1 MTNVIL
7 AVIGILLASL
17 SALIMIDYGGT
28 YFVASQAK
36 ADASSLRNASQNIV
50 AAYRLYDQRYGQEP
64 ANVNDLISDSS
75 GSRYLTSMP
84 NVTTGLPQD
93 SWQQITV
100 GGVTHDAFVV
110 VRVSDNAC
118 MAANL
123 MSSNFPEPMLIPTEP
138 RFVEG
143 CYATVG
149 QGNRYYR
156 LLDGSQGAL
165 PAYAGQGGDLL
176 FD

>member
-7 AVIGILLASL
+7 AVIGILLASF

-36 ADASSLRNASQNIV
+36 ADAASLRNAGQNV
-50 AAYRLYDQRYGQEP
+50 FAAYRLYDQRYGQEP
-64 ANVNDLISDSS
+64 TSVSDLTSNSS

-84 NVTTGLPQD
+84 NVTTGTPQGA
-93 SWQQITV
+93 WQQITV
-100 GGVTHDAFVV
+100 GGETHDAFI
-110 VRVSDNAC
+110 VSGVTDNAC

-123 MSSNFPEPMLIPTEP
+123 MSSNFPEPMILPTEP

-143 CYATVG
+143 CYATLG
-149 QGNRYYR
+149 SNSYYR

-165 PAYAGQGGDLL
+165 PAYSGQGGDLL